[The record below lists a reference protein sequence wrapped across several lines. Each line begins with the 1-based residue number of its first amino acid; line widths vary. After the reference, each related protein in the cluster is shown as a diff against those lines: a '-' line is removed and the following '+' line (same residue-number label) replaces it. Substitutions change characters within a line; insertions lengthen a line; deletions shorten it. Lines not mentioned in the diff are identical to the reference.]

1 MPAIPKPDNAA
12 ALPALQA
19 LLREQSVLAALEVF
33 SEKLGSVFQ
42 ITLPGF
48 KPVMMAGPE
57 AARFVLVSSRE
68 DFRWRLE
75 GDPVTELLRQGVL
88 VTDGDQHDDLRHTM
102 TPALHKRLME
112 QYVETMGRCAD
123 QVIGSWGNDSTHDM
137 LVEMRRAALLI
148 LMETL
153 FKVDFA
159 PDLQRLWQ
167 PILKAIQ
174 YISPGWW
181 VFWRGTPRPG
191 YQRALGELDRYLYQI
206 IQARRLAVGAP
217 DDLLGMLV
225 TTPGMEDGL
234 IRDQLLTMLIAGH
247 DTSTALLS
255 WSLYLLGKHPAALQM
270 ARDEV
275 DAVLGAEVPTLEKVS
290 ELRYLD
296 NVIHEALRLYP
307 PIHLGAR
314 VAAQDIEFQGYP
326 IPAGTRVMYS
336 IYLTHRLKAY
346 WDEPHCFRPERFTP
360 ENSRGREPYTYL
372 PFGGGPRNC
381 IGALFGQIETK
392 TVLAR
397 VLQKMDL
404 TLTHTRIHAH
414 MGATLEP
421 RPGVP
426 MLVKR
431 R

>member
-1 MPAIPKPDNAA
+1 
-12 ALPALQA
+12 
-19 LLREQSVLAALEVF
+19 
-33 SEKLGSVFQ
+33 
-42 ITLPGF
+42 
-48 KPVMMAGPE
+48 
-57 AARFVLVSSRE
+57 
-68 DFRWRLE
+68 
-75 GDPVTELLRQGVL
+75 
-88 VTDGDQHDDLRHTM
+88 
-102 TPALHKRLME
+102 
-112 QYVETMGRCAD
+112 
-123 QVIGSWGNDSTHDM
+123 M

-191 YQRALGELDRYLYQI
+191 YQRVLHELDRYLYQI
-206 IQARRLAVGAP
+206 IQARRLAVGAS

-225 TTPGMEDGL
+225 TTPGMHDGL
-234 IRDQLLTMLIAGH
+234 VRDQLLTMLIAGH

-255 WSLYLLGKHPAALQM
+255 WSLYLLGKHPAALQK

-314 VAAQDIEFQGYP
+314 VAAHDIEFQGYP

-346 WDEPHCFRPERFTP
+346 WDEPHCFRPERFTR

-404 TLTHTRIHAH
+404 TLAHTRIHAH

-426 MLVKR
+426 MLVKHR
-431 R
+431 